1 MIMQLLD
8 LLWTFFK
15 IGLFGFGGGYAMIP
29 LIQKAI
35 TEHAWLSAQE
45 FADIV
50 AVSQM
55 TPGPIGVNAATF
67 IGMRTASL
75 AGAIVATVGLALPS
89 LIIVSIVAHMV
100 RRFQESSLLQATL
113 RGIRP
118 AAIGLIGSAVMF
130 FGSIAFIGI
139 RDLDMEKSVFL
150 DFRGVIIFLCILIGT
165 KRGRIHP
172 IAAVLLSAS
181 LGILLYVI
189 LPLPLS

>member
-35 TEHAWLSAQE
+35 TEHDWLSVKE

-67 IGMRTASL
+67 IGMRTASFL
-75 AGAIVATVGLALPS
+75 GAVVATIGLALPS
-89 LIIVSIVAHMV
+89 LIIVSIVAHMIK
-100 RRFQESSLLQATL
+100 RFQESSLLQATL

-118 AAIGLIGSAVMF
+118 AAIGLIGSAVVF

-139 RDLDMEKSVFL
+139 RDLDAEHSIFL
-150 DFRGVIIFLCILIGT
+150 DLKGVLIFICILVGT
-165 KRGRIHP
+165 KRYRLHP
-172 IAAVLLSAS
+172 IGAVVVSAVL
-181 LGILLYVI
+181 GMILYVI
-189 LPLPLS
+189 LP

>member
-1 MIMQLLD
+1 MIMHLLD

-35 TEHAWLSAQE
+35 TEHSWLSVRE

-89 LIIVSIVAHMV
+89 LIIVSIGAHMV
-100 RRFQESSLLQATL
+100 RRFQESSLMQATL

-139 RDLDMEKSVFL
+139 RDLDMEKSVYL
-150 DFRGVIIFLCILIGT
+150 DFRGVIIFFLILIGT
-165 KRGRIHP
+165 KRARIHP

-181 LGILLYVI
+181 LGVLLYVI